1 MFLIMKVD
9 SLDNSAKAKT
19 SLMKVKVKG
28 IRIVHY
34 ITVYMGSNL
43 LCPCK
48 NCVQWAAHHIQYL
61 CELGLSNCGFPTSWL
76 LYPHNHDFQSYHD
89 YNKTPVLKEICMWTI
104 QSHKYEITNYSKFVR
119 TSTCAPELIAI
130 FTVVHTHISMWLKI
144 ATAAITLMMLRDN
157 HD

>member
-1 MFLIMKVD
+1 MKVD

-48 NCVQWAAHHIQYL
+48 NCVQWAAYHIQYL

-76 LYPHNHDFQSYHD
+76 LCPHNHDFHHIMIIKKLLFEGNMHVNNTKSQG
-89 YNKTPVLKEICMWTI
+89 
-104 QSHKYEITNYSKFVR
+104 NYK
-119 TSTCAPELIAI
+119 LQ
-130 FTVVHTHISMWLKI
+130 
-144 ATAAITLMMLRDN
+144 
-157 HD
+157 